1 MRKQRQI
8 TPKKRRASSMFFMLW
23 TAFTLMSLVI
33 VLLLGVTQAVQMRNT
48 FEREARRSLTEKGT
62 RINREIREEI
72 PEVFQNNYDAFV
84 RYLSLEN
91 GVLVY
96 ILNDD
101 GTTLFP
107 TEDGGDFGDY
117 GNNYDFTDEIEEHK
131 QKLSEEGATWQNQK
145 FVVYPAEGGFV
156 YGSTLPSYGNSAKN
170 TYLYVFH
177 SAELTQSVVSQMTA
191 RLVWLAL
198 FVFIFAF
205 AVSSGVSGLLARP
218 VDEMT
223 KKAKLLAKG
232 DFGVDFKGNNYSS
245 EMELLAETLNFA
257 RDELSKADAMQR
269 ELIANV
275 SHDFKTPLTMIKAY
289 AEMLIEFEGDSA
301 EKRKRNAQ
309 VIIDE
314 ADRMASLV
322 NDVLDLSKIR
332 SGLQELKCELFDV
345 SAHLHTILG
354 RFEYLVQRKGYVFES
369 QIEEGLYTQADSL
382 KIGQV
387 LYNLIGNA
395 VNYTGEDK
403 RVRVT
408 LKKENGRIYFA
419 VTDTGKGIAEEE
431 LSTIW
436 ERYYRSRE
444 AHKRPVQGTGLGLAI
459 VKTIL
464 EKHGFEFGV
473 KSKLGEGST
482 FFLYLPLKGEAT
494 DDEDDLA

>member
-1 MRKQRQI
+1 
-8 TPKKRRASSMFFMLW
+8 MLW
-23 TAFTLMSLVI
+23 TSFTLVSLVI
-33 VLLLGVTQAVQMRNT
+33 VLLFGVTQAVQLHNT

-72 PEVFQNNYDAFV
+72 PDVFQNNYDAFV
-84 RYLSLEN
+84 RYLSVDN
-91 GVLVY
+91 GVQVY

-107 TEDGGDFGDY
+107 KEDGADFGHY
-117 GNNYDFTDEIEEHK
+117 GDNYDFTDEIEAHK
-131 QKLSEEGATWQNQK
+131 QQLSEAGATWENRK
-145 FVVYPAEGGFV
+145 FVVYPVDGGFV
-156 YGSTLPSYGNSAKN
+156 YGSTLPSYGNSAKD

-191 RLVWLAL
+191 RLIWLAL

-205 AVSSGVSGLLARP
+205 AVSSGVSGLLVRP

-232 DFGVDFKGNNYSS
+232 DFSVDFKGNNYSS
-245 EMELLAETLNFA
+245 EMKLLAETLNFA
-257 RDELSKADAMQR
+257 RDEISKADSMQK

-289 AEMLIEFEGDSA
+289 AEMIIEFEGDSA
-301 EKRKRNAQ
+301 ENRKKNAQ

-345 SAHLHTILG
+345 SAHLHTILE
-354 RFEYLVQRKGYVFES
+354 RFDYLSQRKGYVFE
-369 QIEEGLYTQADSL
+369 QHIEKGLYTQADSL

-403 RVRVT
+403 RVTVT
-408 LKKENGRIYFA
+408 LQKENGRIYFA
-419 VTDTGKGIAEEE
+419 VTDTGKGIAEDE

-436 ERYYRSRE
+436 DRYYRSRE
-444 AHKRPVQGTGLGLAI
+444 AHKRPIQGTGLGLAI

-464 EKHGFEFGV
+464 EKHDFEFGV
-473 KSKLGEGST
+473 RSKLGGGST
-482 FFLYLPLKGEAT
+482 FFVYLPFKGEET
-494 DDEDDLA
+494 DEEEDLA